1 MKKFLLMIPLLVFMF
16 IPSIV
21 NAEENYLTIK
31 WYEYDSITEMN
42 DESIKAMLAVEILSS
57 MREINCNHN
66 NTNLKCYNKDNVLL
80 FSAKSDANG
89 ISLIRIN
96 EDLTYEDNIKYTFT
110 PEIKNIIENDSD
122 LSMFRGYDGIYF
134 MLVEE
139 PEEIYNEIGECNT
152 KAISISSIKLKQK
165 DESVTENKKAT
176 ARGNNINLDI
186 SMMNVGDTIEYEVI
200 VKNQSNE
207 DYELD
212 KNSFNLGS
220 KYIDYTITSPNNSNI
235 VKAQS
240 SKTIYLKV
248 KYKTEVPA
256 SAFENGIF
264 NDNLTMTVNLSN
276 GSNTPNKIN
285 NPNTGIQYYVLVL
298 ILALVV
304 GTIVFVILKQK
315 KYSKLIML
323 LIISVILIPT
333 SIYALCKIEIKVNST
348 VKIIKESGTFCIN
361 FNRIENESLYFEYN
375 KGDTLKNYYTNIIN
389 NIDNYSNYSLERID
403 HTTNGYYL
411 NYGDKRILKVYKN
424 GNDDELVFYEYMNYF
439 SGEEY
444 DHLEAPIID
453 SIYGCYY
460 HEWKE

>member
-1 MKKFLLMIPLLVFMF
+1 MKKLLILPLLLFMF

-21 NAEENYLTIK
+21 NAEGNYLEIK

-42 DESIKAMLAVEILSS
+42 DDSIKAMLAMEILSS
-57 MREINCNHN
+57 MREINCNYN

-80 FSAKSDANG
+80 FSAKSDENG
-89 ISLIRIN
+89 ITLIRIN
-96 EDLTYEDNIKYTFT
+96 ENLTFDDNIKYTF
-110 PEIKNIIENDSD
+110 PQQIKEEIENDSS
-122 LSMFRGYDGIYF
+122 LSMLRGYDGIYF

-139 PEEIYNEIGECNT
+139 PEEIYNETGECDS
-152 KAISISSIKLKQK
+152 KAISISSIKVKQK
-165 DESVTENKKAT
+165 DESVTEINKAT
-176 ARGNNINLDI
+176 TRGNNINLNI
-186 SMMNVGDTIEYEVI
+186 SMMNVGDSIEYEVI
-200 VKNQSNE
+200 VKNQSNK
-207 DYELD
+207 DFELD

-220 KYIDYTITSPNNSNI
+220 KYMDYTITSPDNSNI

-240 SKTIYLKV
+240 SKTVYLKV

-276 GSNTPNKIN
+276 GSNTPNKIK
-285 NPNTGIQYYVLVL
+285 NPNTGIQYYVLIL
-298 ILALVV
+298 ILALVI
-304 GTIVFVILKQK
+304 GTIVFIILKQK

-361 FNRIENESLYFEYN
+361 FNRIENERLYFEYN

-389 NIDNYSNYSLERID
+389 NIDNYSNYSLERD
-403 HTTNGYYL
+403 NYQTNGYYL
-411 NYGDKRILKVYKN
+411 NYNNKRILGYITN
-424 GNDDELVFYEYMNYF
+424 ENNDELRFYSYVNNF
-439 SGEEY
+439 DGKEE
-444 DHLEAPIID
+444 DIFEEPIID

-460 HEWKE
+460 RHWVV